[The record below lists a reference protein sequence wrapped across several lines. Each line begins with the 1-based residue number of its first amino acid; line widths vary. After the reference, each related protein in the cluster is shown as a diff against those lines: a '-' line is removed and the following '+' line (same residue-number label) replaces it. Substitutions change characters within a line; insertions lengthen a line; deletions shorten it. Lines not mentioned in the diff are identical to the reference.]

1 MKVDECMFIK
11 YIRELENMVF
21 LRSFF
26 YWSVLNAYRHMFVFL
41 IHQLHSEKFLNNQ
54 ITWTSP

>member
-21 LRSFF
+21 LRIFF
-26 YWSVLNAYRHMFVFL
+26 YWSVVDA
-41 IHQLHSEKFLNNQ
+41 
-54 ITWTSP
+54 